1 MLHNIHDLLDFAI
14 QIADKA
20 GKHTL
25 AYYQSSYEIETKSD
39 NSPVT
44 IADREAEQLLRSE
57 IEKTFPDHQIL
68 GEEFAPKETDSPFKW
83 IIDPIDGTKSFIT
96 GVPFYSNLLALEYQG
111 EIILGISNFPA
122 LNEMYYAAK
131 GIGAFMNG
139 KTIKVSGTK
148 EISNS
153 RIMVTDVRSLEN
165 AEKGI
170 QAKSILNDSYFYR
183 TWADAYGYALV
194 ASGRADAMFD
204 PKMNPW
210 DGAPFAIILKE
221 AGGYFGD
228 WNGVETIYGEN
239 AFSSNFILKE
249 EILKRLK

>member
-1 MLHNIHDLLDFAI
+1 
-14 QIADKA
+14 
-20 GKHTL
+20 
-25 AYYQSSYEIETKSD
+25 
-39 NSPVT
+39 
-44 IADREAEQLLRSE
+44 
-57 IEKTFPDHQIL
+57 
-68 GEEFAPKETDSPFKW
+68 
-83 IIDPIDGTKSFIT
+83 
-96 GVPFYSNLLALEYQG
+96 
-111 EIILGISNFPA
+111 
-122 LNEMYYAAK
+122 
-131 GIGAFMNG
+131 
-139 KTIKVSGTK
+139 
-148 EISNS
+148 
-153 RIMVTDVRSLEN
+153 MVTDLRTLE
-165 AEKGI
+165 AVEKGK

-228 WNGVETIYGEN
+228 WNGKETIYGED